1 MFEIKI
7 NKDIEEK
14 EFMRNEFNKIK
25 LGKNVTIIG
34 KQAFMNG
41 KLKAINIPNSVIS
54 VGEFAFANNDISE
67 LKLSE
72 NMVEIKN
79 CCFKENRIQEVIIPK
94 SVLQIGSNAFAYN
107 PITKLD
113 LGNVKMIGN
122 SAFIN
127 CSIKELDLS
136 NVYFIGEKSFSGNFL
151 TTINLSNVKFI
162 GPFSFCNNYLAYVNI
177 GTNIKEIPTY
187 SFAANNIKSLKIP
200 SNVEIIGKYA
210 FSGNPIT
217 SIILHNGIKKI
228 GDRAFDEAL
237 LPTLLIPDSVTEIGD
252 NICKPTTII
261 YKGNIFDSDL
271 IRKVGTKN
279 IVTLAKIKEIVPN
292 CNLNIFDKEDLIHL
306 PLDNDSI
313 KGFIQN
319 KKRLEKLRNELKI
332 DNNAKYDILKS
343 KYYMLIK
350 LCYQLGFFKKNGKEL
365 DNIEESILK
374 LYKNIGIS
382 NLTYILEDTNSY
394 EYKPKFAKLIVDN
407 IDLISNFNQMY
418 SNLYNDFETISKGII
433 KKKERQITDLNTNY
447 KRSGNIELLEKIK
460 YIKNHKKDISYNDVL
475 DFLSNNI
482 FDVKYEEL
490 KSIMNNIVG
499 VMNKDEFE
507 KAQNY
512 YKYANN
518 NSEFLYT
525 RESFKEYSYKWL
537 EGRDP
542 YNLILGNL
550 VNCCAKVGGAGEDIM
565 VQSMVNPKIKNLV
578 VYKGSEIIGKT
589 TVYKNND
596 YLLCN
601 NIEIKD
607 SIMFSDKTTDDML
620 NEILDVIIKG
630 LYSQLNNEINY
641 ISIGL
646 GNNDLEEQVVKK
658 AIQILTY
665 NGFPNYKYDGYRG
678 DAKEQALIYKK
689 NK

>member
-1 MFEIKI
+1 MQTNQLKI
-7 NKDIEEK
+7 
-14 EFMRNEFNKIK
+14 
-25 LGKNVTIIG
+25 VTSH
-34 KQAFMNG
+34 KKVLMNMG
-41 KLKAINIPNSVIS
+41 A
-54 VGEFAFANNDISE
+54 
-67 LKLSE
+67 LSE
-72 NMVEIKN
+72 NE
-79 CCFKENRIQEVIIPK
+79 Q
-94 SVLQIGSNAFAYN
+94 
-107 PITKLD
+107 
-113 LGNVKMIGN
+113 
-122 SAFIN
+122 
-127 CSIKELDLS
+127 
-136 NVYFIGEKSFSGNFL
+136 
-151 TTINLSNVKFI
+151 
-162 GPFSFCNNYLAYVNI
+162 NYLSY
-177 GTNIKEIPTY
+177 
-187 SFAANNIKSLKIP
+187 LK
-200 SNVEIIGKYA
+200 
-210 FSGNPIT
+210 
-217 SIILHNGIKKI
+217 
-228 GDRAFDEAL
+228 
-237 LPTLLIPDSVTEIGD
+237 TL
-252 NICKPTTII
+252 
-261 YKGNIFDSDL
+261 
-271 IRKVGTKN
+271 
-279 IVTLAKIKEIVPN
+279 
-292 CNLNIFDKEDLIHL
+292 
-306 PLDNDSI
+306 
-313 KGFIQN
+313 
-319 KKRLEKLRNELKI
+319 
-332 DNNAKYDILKS
+332 
-343 KYYMLIK
+343 
-350 LCYQLGFFKKNGKEL
+350 
-365 DNIEESILK
+365 
-374 LYKNIGIS
+374 
-382 NLTYILEDTNSY
+382 
-394 EYKPKFAKLIVDN
+394 
-407 IDLISNFNQMY
+407 
-418 SNLYNDFETISKGII
+418 
-433 KKKERQITDLNTNY
+433 
-447 KRSGNIELLEKIK
+447 
-460 YIKNHKKDISYNDVL
+460 KDISYNDVL

>member
-1 MFEIKI
+1 M
-7 NKDIEEK
+7 
-14 EFMRNEFNKIK
+14 
-25 LGKNVTIIG
+25 
-34 KQAFMNG
+34 
-41 KLKAINIPNSVIS
+41 
-54 VGEFAFANNDISE
+54 
-67 LKLSE
+67 
-72 NMVEIKN
+72 
-79 CCFKENRIQEVIIPK
+79 
-94 SVLQIGSNAFAYN
+94 
-107 PITKLD
+107 
-113 LGNVKMIGN
+113 
-122 SAFIN
+122 N

-374 LYKNIGIS
+374 LYKNTIEIHK
-382 NLTYILEDTNSY
+382 NYD
-394 EYKPKFAKLIVDN
+394 
-407 IDLISNFNQMY
+407 
-418 SNLYNDFETISKGII
+418 ET
-433 KKKERQITDLNTNY
+433 
-447 KRSGNIELLEKIK
+447 
-460 YIKNHKKDISYNDVL
+460 L
-475 DFLSNNI
+475 DEPVTLPSI
-482 FDVKYEEL
+482 FP
-490 KSIMNNIVG
+490 N
-499 VMNKDEFE
+499 
-507 KAQNY
+507 
-512 YKYANN
+512 
-518 NSEFLYT
+518 
-525 RESFKEYSYKWL
+525 
-537 EGRDP
+537 
-542 YNLILGNL
+542 
-550 VNCCAKVGGAGEDIM
+550 
-565 VQSMVNPKIKNLV
+565 
-578 VYKGSEIIGKT
+578 
-589 TVYKNND
+589 
-596 YLLCN
+596 LLCN
-601 NIEIKD
+601 PN
-607 SIMFSDKTTDDML
+607 T
-620 NEILDVIIKG
+620 G
-630 LYSQLNNEINY
+630 
-641 ISIGL
+641 IGM
-646 GNNDLEEQVVKK
+646 
-658 AIQILTY
+658 
-665 NGFPNYKYDGYRG
+665 
-678 DAKEQALIYKK
+678 
-689 NK
+689 

>member
-1 MFEIKI
+1 MYLF
-7 NKDIEEK
+7 
-14 EFMRNEFNKIK
+14 F
-25 LGKNVTIIG
+25 TY
-34 KQAFMNG
+34 
-41 KLKAINIPNSVIS
+41 
-54 VGEFAFANNDISE
+54 
-67 LKLSE
+67 
-72 NMVEIKN
+72 
-79 CCFKENRIQEVIIPK
+79 
-94 SVLQIGSNAFAYN
+94 LQ
-107 PITKLD
+107 
-113 LGNVKMIGN
+113 
-122 SAFIN
+122 
-127 CSIKELDLS
+127 
-136 NVYFIGEKSFSGNFL
+136 
-151 TTINLSNVKFI
+151 
-162 GPFSFCNNYLAYVNI
+162 
-177 GTNIKEIPTY
+177 
-187 SFAANNIKSLKIP
+187 
-200 SNVEIIGKYA
+200 
-210 FSGNPIT
+210 
-217 SIILHNGIKKI
+217 
-228 GDRAFDEAL
+228 
-237 LPTLLIPDSVTEIGD
+237 
-252 NICKPTTII
+252 
-261 YKGNIFDSDL
+261 
-271 IRKVGTKN
+271 
-279 IVTLAKIKEIVPN
+279 
-292 CNLNIFDKEDLIHL
+292 
-306 PLDNDSI
+306 
-313 KGFIQN
+313 
-319 KKRLEKLRNELKI
+319 
-332 DNNAKYDILKS
+332 
-343 KYYMLIK
+343 
-350 LCYQLGFFKKNGKEL
+350 
-365 DNIEESILK
+365 
-374 LYKNIGIS
+374 
-382 NLTYILEDTNSY
+382 
-394 EYKPKFAKLIVDN
+394 
-407 IDLISNFNQMY
+407 
-418 SNLYNDFETISKGII
+418 
-433 KKKERQITDLNTNY
+433 
-447 KRSGNIELLEKIK
+447 IK
-460 YIKNHKKDISYNDVL
+460 YIKYHKKDISYNDVL

>member
-1 MFEIKI
+1 MFETKI
-7 NKDIEEK
+7 NKDIEEY
-14 EFMRNEFNKIK
+14 EFMRNEFTKIK
-25 LGKNVTIIG
+25 LGKNVNIIG

-41 KLKAINIPNSVIS
+41 KLTAIIIPDSVIL
-54 VGEFAFANNDISE
+54 VDEFAFANNNISK

-72 NMVEIKN
+72 NMIEIKN
-79 CCFKENRIQEVIIPK
+79 CCFKENRIKEVIIPK
-94 SVLQIGSNAFAYN
+94 SVLQIGYNAFAYN

-122 SAFIN
+122 SAFLN

-136 NVYFIGEKSFSGNFL
+136 NVNFIGEKTFSGNML
-151 TTINLSNVKFI
+151 TTINLSNVSFI
-162 GPFSFCNNYLAYVNI
+162 GQFSFYNNYLSYVNI
-177 GTNIKEIPTY
+177 GTSIKIIPTS
-187 SFAANNIKSLKIP
+187 SFASNNIKSLVIP
-200 SNVEIIGKYA
+200 GNVEIIDKQA

-217 SIILHNGIKKI
+217 NIILHNGIKKI
-228 GDRAFDEAL
+228 GDRAFDEAI

-252 NICKPTTII
+252 NICKPTTVI
-261 YKGNIFDSDL
+261 YKGNIFDRDL

-279 IVTLAKIKEIVPN
+279 IITLTKIKEIVPN

-319 KKRLEKLRNELKI
+319 KKRLEKLRKELRI
-332 DNNAKYDILKS
+332 DKNAKYDILKNY
-343 KYYMLIK
+343 YYMFIK
-350 LCYQLGFFKKNGKEL
+350 LCFQLGFFKKNGKEL
-365 DNIEESILK
+365 DNIEECIIK
-374 LYKNIGIS
+374 LYKNIGVV
-382 NLTYILEDTNSY
+382 NLTYILEETNSY
-394 EYKPKFAKLIVDN
+394 DYKPKFAKLIIDN
-407 IDLISNFNQMY
+407 NDLISNFSQMY

-447 KRSGNIELLEKIK
+447 KRTGNKELLEQIK
-460 YIKNHKKDISYNDVL
+460 YIKCHKKEISYNDVL
-475 DFLSNNI
+475 EFLSNNI

-490 KSIMNNIVG
+490 KSIINYIIG

-507 KAQNY
+507 IAQNY

-518 NSEFLYT
+518 NSEFLNT
-525 RESFKEYSYKWL
+525 SESFNEYSYKWL

-550 VNCCAKVGGAGEDIM
+550 VDCCAKVGGAGEDIM
-565 VQSMVNPKIKNLV
+565 VQSMINPKIKNLV
-578 VYKGSEIIGKT
+578 IYKGSEIIGKT

-607 SIMFSDKTTDDML
+607 SVMFSDNTTDEML
-620 NEILDVIIKG
+620 NEILDVVIKG

-646 GNNDLEEQVVKK
+646 GNNDLEKQVVEK
-658 AIQILTY
+658 AIHILTN
-665 NGFPNYKYDGYRG
+665 NGFPNYNYEGYRG

-689 NK
+689 YR

>member
-1 MFEIKI
+1 MKI

-54 VGEFAFANNDISE
+54 IGEFAFANNDISE

-72 NMVEIKN
+72 NMIEIKN

-187 SFAANNIKSLKIP
+187 SFAAN
-200 SNVEIIGKYA
+200 
-210 FSGNPIT
+210 
-217 SIILHNGIKKI
+217 
-228 GDRAFDEAL
+228 
-237 LPTLLIPDSVTEIGD
+237 
-252 NICKPTTII
+252 II

-319 KKRLEKLRNELKI
+319 KKRVMCTLLNSVGFLLTTIFNKI
-332 DNNAKYDILKS
+332 
-343 KYYMLIK
+343 LI
-350 LCYQLGFFKKNGKEL
+350 
-365 DNIEESILK
+365 
-374 LYKNIGIS
+374 IS
-382 NLTYILEDTNSY
+382 NY
-394 EYKPKFAKLIVDN
+394 FFN
-407 IDLISNFNQMY
+407 I
-418 SNLYNDFETISKGII
+418 
-433 KKKERQITDLNTNY
+433 
-447 KRSGNIELLEKIK
+447 
-460 YIKNHKKDISYNDVL
+460 
-475 DFLSNNI
+475 I
-482 FDVKYEEL
+482 FH
-490 KSIMNNIVG
+490 
-499 VMNKDEFE
+499 
-507 KAQNY
+507 
-512 YKYANN
+512 
-518 NSEFLYT
+518 
-525 RESFKEYSYKWL
+525 
-537 EGRDP
+537 
-542 YNLILGNL
+542 
-550 VNCCAKVGGAGEDIM
+550 
-565 VQSMVNPKIKNLV
+565 
-578 VYKGSEIIGKT
+578 IG
-589 TVYKNND
+589 
-596 YLLCN
+596 
-601 NIEIKD
+601 
-607 SIMFSDKTTDDML
+607 
-620 NEILDVIIKG
+620 
-630 LYSQLNNEINY
+630 
-641 ISIGL
+641 
-646 GNNDLEEQVVKK
+646 
-658 AIQILTY
+658 
-665 NGFPNYKYDGYRG
+665 
-678 DAKEQALIYKK
+678 
-689 NK
+689 